1 MIHYSSHPDLYKVIE
16 MFTQMSDE
24 DKKLLFFDNHHF
36 FTKLTKLHY
45 KLIKGQ
51 CLMLVN
57 EEGKTIGFVSL
68 DLDYDDYLF
77 ITETYIDKR
86 YRAGSLTILLE
97 MFKELKKYMRPIR
110 CILHKDNVRY
120 AKGLETLVGA
130 KEIKRY
136 GVNVEYVIH
145 I

>member
-1 MIHYSSHPDLYKVIE
+1 